1 MGKERIAMRSHK
13 EPHTPSIEDAERAE
27 RLREVLADLAE
38 INRQVPVIVEGKKD
52 ARALRALGFVGEII
66 TLNRGKPLYDFTEDL
81 AARYHRV
88 VILMDWDTRG
98 EELSSRL
105 GEDLKGHWEEFSPFR
120 RLLKILCQKDVNDV
134 EGIPKLLMRLEG
146 DAVAWK

>member
-1 MGKERIAMRSHK
+1 
-13 EPHTPSIEDAERAE
+13 
-27 RLREVLADLAE
+27 
-38 INRQVPVIVEGKKD
+38 
-52 ARALRALGFVGEII
+52 
-66 TLNRGKPLYDFTEDL
+66 
-81 AARYHRV
+81 
-88 VILMDWDTRG
+88 MDWDTRG

-105 GEDLKGHWEEFSPFR
+105 GKDLKGHWEEFSPFR